1 MHGIELYMCA
11 RKKPLSFLF
20 GMRALLKKMLTFDIS
35 TFSVLDL
42 DLHLHTHNHIHTSP
56 NNPPCHHNTK
66 RCQACRHLHMAWL
79 LHHPLLRIHIFPR
92 RKKKGIATLLSSL
105 PYILLLLY
113 FILRCKS
120 VPTLCFTVRGRL
132 CALPIVLRTL
142 PIFALP
148 CL

>member
-1 MHGIELYMCA
+1 
-11 RKKPLSFLF
+11 
-20 GMRALLKKMLTFDIS
+20 MRALLKKMLTFDIS

-79 LHHPLLRIHIFPR
+79 LHHPLLKIHIFPR
-92 RKKKGIATLLSSL
+92 RKKKGMWCLNYLRCLSSCSS
-105 PYILLLLY
+105 ILY
-113 FILRCKS
+113 FVVNLYPLY
-120 VPTLCFTVRGRL
+120 VLLCAAAG

-148 CL
+148 CLSSTSCMQAL